1 MLRTYLGYT
10 QCSTTYM
17 SSRVF
22 PKTHVKTWF
31 ANSTTNRPV
40 TTVTVVPSLSY
51 STEKSGYL
59 DTGYFDSYIYETW
72 QLQPIIITLKIGN
85 VLMSK
90 VTQNYS
96 DLCLSNRNQQ

>member
-1 MLRTYLGYT
+1 MDSSAQLGYLHT
-10 QCSTTYM
+10 
-17 SSRVF
+17 
-22 PKTHVKTWF
+22 
-31 ANSTTNRPV
+31 A
-40 TTVTVVPSLSY
+40 VTVVPSLSY

-96 DLCLSNRNQQ
+96 DLCLSNRNHK

>member
-1 MLRTYLGYT
+1 MDIWISDTGGYLD
-10 QCSTTYM
+10 
-17 SSRVF
+17 
-22 PKTHVKTWF
+22 
-31 ANSTTNRPV
+31 NSDMRRILADIQISVMDICRYPYASATA
-40 TTVTVVPSLSY
+40 SQQLQWLSY

-96 DLCLSNRNQQ
+96 DLCLSNRNHK

>member
-1 MLRTYLGYT
+1 MYRE
-10 QCSTTYM
+10 QPSTD
-17 SSRVF
+17 VE
-22 PKTHVKTWF
+22 
-31 ANSTTNRPV
+31 NSHQQITA
-40 TTVTVVPSLSY
+40 VTVVPSLSY

-96 DLCLSNRNQQ
+96 DLCLSNRNHK